1 MTREVQCELQ
11 EEGRLKDEAA
21 LFRYTKGFDLI
32 RRDT

>member
-1 MTREVQCELQ
+1 MTREVRELQ